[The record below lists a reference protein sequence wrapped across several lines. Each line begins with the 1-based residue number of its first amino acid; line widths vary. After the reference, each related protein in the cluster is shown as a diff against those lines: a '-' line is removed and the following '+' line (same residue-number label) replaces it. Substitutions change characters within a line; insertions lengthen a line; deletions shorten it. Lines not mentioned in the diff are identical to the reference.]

1 MGTAKA
7 SGTAE
12 AVTRS
17 NHSGSTRSLSI
28 PCARDDDPED
38 AHAVADCRQPLEE
51 EREGDRLALAM
62 AIVLS
67 SCFAAEQNE
76 VANRV
81 NHSRTVR
88 NMQPMGQNLELT
100 LKAQAWAEHL
110 AGIDRLEPSNLSP
123 GTSYRWRSLGGNVGV
138 GSSIAS
144 VHQSYLDSSGHRANI
159 SSN

>member
-1 MGTAKA
+1 MGGTTARGMPMPSPTAVSRSKKA
-7 SGTAE
+7 AKVI
-12 AVTRS
+12 A
-17 NHSGSTRSLSI
+17 
-28 PCARDDDPED
+28 
-38 AHAVADCRQPLEE
+38 
-51 EREGDRLALAM
+51 LALAM
-62 AIVLS
+62 ALVLS
-67 SCFAAEQNE
+67 SCFTDEQNE

-81 NHSRTVR
+81 NGSRTYR

-110 AGIDRLEPSNLSP
+110 AGIDRLEPSNLSS
-123 GTSYRWRSLGGNVGV
+123 GVSDRWRSLGENVGV